1 MIITKNFKDAL
12 AAELKTAKKLW
23 VASAMI
29 SSSGWHFIQAHL
41 PTEFVE
47 QHYLIGTDLA
57 THPKVFEILLANLH
71 INARVFRSGYT
82 YHPKVYLILN
92 RDGQFR
98 AFVGSSNTT
107 SWGLEKNVEVNF
119 RIDDRAECQKLLDW
133 FYELYGKGYLI
144 TDSFLAEY
152 RSRFKRAVYKKKEI
166 QADEQV
172 INEDLAKDEGQFF
185 TQNEH
190 QIFEEK
196 YHKMQ
201 SADLRRIRE
210 NVSEKFKLLHEWIY
224 PLFKSSGLVDLHAH
238 HHGPSIVSRH
248 YFNTFS
254 GNYVN
259 AIWLHYGKSLGQLQQ
274 YKSKHELAFINNIRL
289 QVILREN
296 FVGFWLMLGRPNA
309 SIKDREK
316 FRSNLSSPEV
326 MQEIF
331 QAIKNLG
338 KGYWMSGTGDLSK
351 IENLAQLAR
360 TFEKERSD
368 DYFIIGKDVPMQD
381 PRLSASEIAQTT
393 IAAFQKLYPLYML
406 FKHV

>member
-1 MIITKNFKDAL
+1 M
-12 AAELKTAKKLW
+12 
-23 VASAMI
+23 
-29 SSSGWHFIQAHL
+29 
-41 PTEFVE
+41 
-47 QHYLIGTDLA
+47 
-57 THPKVFEILLANLH
+57 
-71 INARVFRSGYT
+71 
-82 YHPKVYLILN
+82 YLILN

-338 KGYWMSGTGDLSK
+338 KGY
-351 IENLAQLAR
+351 
-360 TFEKERSD
+360 
-368 DYFIIGKDVPMQD
+368 
-381 PRLSASEIAQTT
+381 
-393 IAAFQKLYPLYML
+393 
-406 FKHV
+406 